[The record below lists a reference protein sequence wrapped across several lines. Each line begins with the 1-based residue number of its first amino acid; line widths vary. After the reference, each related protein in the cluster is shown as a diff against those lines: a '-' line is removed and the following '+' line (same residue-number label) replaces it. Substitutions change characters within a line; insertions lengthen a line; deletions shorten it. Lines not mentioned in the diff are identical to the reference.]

1 MNTILEQF
9 GALAAA
15 MTAQSEATARQ
26 TEASTRALEEVER
39 RFTATDPAS
48 CTTVPPI
55 AASAP
60 FAVFGGV
67 PVTTRTINN
76 IQTVGRTVISRMER
90 ATISDRDQLEK
101 ISKKICRAITPG
113 FQYININKLLESATG
128 SAIIQPIQLLQD
140 LYIKL
145 NNSLAETESNEIFYI
160 IETDPAAPTGAIR
173 RHINMITH
181 YVPDLTIVIDN
192 RMQLIQCVQASGA
205 VSADAML
212 RTVLNDMVF
221 TTYKI
226 LNSIED
232 PGLRAKVE
240 ADLSGHP
247 QNERSGP
254 LAFFYL
260 MQNVCNLEHDQ
271 ETEVRQALY
280 KVRLLEFPGANVSQ
294 FVQLWRLI
302 TSLLSGRGVDVSDGP
317 KAFKRELKTVEHED
331 FIFDVRSY
339 EREHPTAEL
348 NALFAEAI
356 RLFNKHKGTWIV
368 TTKAPSVF
376 NVGDAKKKP
385 AQQKNPKSPA
395 TQKAPGTLKT
405 HDAAGN
411 PIDRK
416 PPGPGESRTRE
427 GHIHP
432 HWCDNCKRW
441 GSHLT
446 GGHQAWQERFFR
458 NRGGRGGGR
467 GGGRTGRRG
476 GRGNDGGRGTPR
488 NNNNQETTLPL
499 RMPRNN
505 FAQHF

>member
-1 MNTILEQF
+1 MAQLSTAMAAQTTASTAVLQE
-9 GALAAA
+9 AERRYAA
-15 MTAQSEATARQ
+15 MDPTAR
-26 TEASTRALEEVER
+26 
-39 RFTATDPAS
+39 PA
-48 CTTVPPI
+48 VIPI
-55 AASAP
+55 AATAP

-67 PVTTRTINN
+67 PVTTRTIND
-76 IQTVGRTVISRMER
+76 IQTVGRTVISRVER
-90 ATISDRDQLEK
+90 ATITDRDQLEK
-101 ISKKICRAITPG
+101 ISKKIRRAIAPG
-113 FQYININKLLESATG
+113 FLYIDINKLVESATG
-128 SAIIQPIQLLQD
+128 SAIVQPIQLLQD
-140 LYIKL
+140 LYIEL

-160 IETDPAAPTGAIR
+160 IQTDPTGTIT
-173 RHINMITH
+173 RHTNMITDH
-181 YVPDLTIVIDN
+181 IPDLTAQRVIDN
-192 RMQLIQCVQASGA
+192 TTQLIQRVQASGA
-205 VSADAML
+205 VSVDAML

-221 TTYKI
+221 MTYKI

-294 FVQLWRLI
+294 YVQLWRLI
-302 TSLLSGRGVDVSDGP
+302 TGLLLGRGVDVSDGP
-317 KAFKRELKTVEHED
+317 KAFKRELKTVEHDD
-331 FIFDVRSY
+331 FIFDVRLY
-339 EREHPTAEL
+339 EHNNPTADL
-348 NALFAEAI
+348 NTLFAEAI

-368 TTKAPSVF
+368 STKTPSVFTAGDNKRTNITANQNTPRTTKAP
-376 NVGDAKKKP
+376 P
-385 AQQKNPKSPA
+385 
-395 TQKAPGTLKT
+395 TQRAPGTLKT

-411 PIDRK
+411 PINRK
-416 PPGPGESRTRE
+416 PPGQGESRTRE

-467 GGGRTGRRG
+467 GGGRTGGRGGHGNDSGRG
-476 GRGNDGGRGTPR
+476 GRGTPPR
-488 NNNNQETTLPL
+488 NNNNQETATPL

>member
-1 MNTILEQF
+1 MVNTPPLTPPGSPAGGPAVTSTDIANLI
-9 GALAAA
+9 ATMAKMSTA
-15 MTAQSEATARQ
+15 MAAQST
-26 TEASTRALEEVER
+26 ASTAVLQEAER
-39 RFTATDPAS
+39 RFAATEPTARSAVT
-48 CTTVPPI
+48 PI
-55 AASAP
+55 AATAP
-60 FAVFGGV
+60 FAIFGGV
-67 PVTTRTINN
+67 PVTTRTIND

-90 ATISDRDQLEK
+90 ATIIDRDQLEK
-101 ISKKICRAITPG
+101 ISKKIRRAIAPG
-113 FQYININKLLESATG
+113 FLYIDINKLLESATG
-128 SAIIQPIQLLQD
+128 SAIVQPIQLLQD
-140 LYIKL
+140 LYIEL

-160 IETDPAAPTGAIR
+160 IETDPTGTIT
-173 RHINMITH
+173 RHTNMITDH
-181 YVPDLTIVIDN
+181 IANLTAQRVIDN
-192 RMQLIQCVQASGA
+192 TTQLIQCVQASGA
-205 VSADAML
+205 ISADAIL

-294 FVQLWRLI
+294 YVQLWRLI
-302 TSLLSGRGVDVSDGP
+302 TGLLIGCGVDVSDGP
-317 KAFKRELKTVEHED
+317 KAFKRELKTVEHDD
-331 FIFDVRSY
+331 FIFDVRLY
-339 EREHPTAEL
+339 EHNNPTADL
-348 NALFAEAI
+348 NTLFAEAI

-368 TTKAPSVF
+368 TTKAPYVF

-385 AQQKNPKSPA
+385 AQQKNSKSPA

-411 PIDRK
+411 LIDRK

-446 GGHQAWQERFFR
+446 GGHQAW
-458 NRGGRGGGR
+458 
-467 GGGRTGRRG
+467 
-476 GRGNDGGRGTPR
+476 
-488 NNNNQETTLPL
+488 
-499 RMPRNN
+499 
-505 FAQHF
+505 

>member
-1 MNTILEQF
+1 M
-9 GALAAA
+9 
-15 MTAQSEATARQ
+15 
-26 TEASTRALEEVER
+26 
-39 RFTATDPAS
+39 
-48 CTTVPPI
+48 I

-60 FAVFGGV
+60 FPVFGGV
-67 PVTTRTINN
+67 PVTTRTINDL
-76 IQTVGRTVISRMER
+76 QTVGRTVISRMER
-90 ATISDRDQLEK
+90 ASIIDRDQLDK
-101 ISKKICRAITPG
+101 ISKKIRRAITPG
-113 FQYININKLLESATG
+113 FQYIDINKLLESATG
-128 SAIIQPIQLLQD
+128 SAIVQPIQLLQD
-140 LYIKL
+140 LYIEL
-145 NNSLAETESNEIFYI
+145 NNSLAEMESNEIFHI
-160 IETDPAAPTGAIR
+160 IEWDTNGNITR
-173 RHINMITH
+173 STNMITH
-181 YVPDLTIVIDN
+181 HVTDLTAQRVIEN
-192 RMQLIQCVQASGA
+192 TTQMIQCVQASGA
-205 VSADAML
+205 ISADAIL

-221 TTYKI
+221 MTYKI

-294 FVQLWRLI
+294 YVQLWRLI
-302 TSLLSGRGVDVSDGP
+302 TGLLIGCGVNVSDGL

-331 FIFDVRSY
+331 FIFNARSY
-339 EREHPTAEL
+339 EHEHPSVDL
-348 NALFAEAI
+348 NTLFAEAI
-356 RLFNKHKGTWIV
+356 HLFNKHKGTWIV

-376 NVGDAKKKP
+376 TAGDKRATITANQDTPKRAKAP
-385 AQQKNPKSPA
+385 P
-395 TQKAPGTLKT
+395 TQKAPGMLKT
-405 HDAAGN
+405 HDPAGN
-411 PIDRK
+411 PIDCK

-458 NRGGRGGGR
+458 NRGGCGGGR
-467 GGGRTGRRG
+467 GGGRTGGRG
-476 GRGNDGGRGTPR
+476 GRGNDNGRGGRGTPR
-488 NNNNQETTLPL
+488 NNNNQETTSPL

-505 FAQHF
+505 FTQHF

>member
-1 MNTILEQF
+1 M
-9 GALAAA
+9 
-15 MTAQSEATARQ
+15 
-26 TEASTRALEEVER
+26 
-39 RFTATDPAS
+39 
-48 CTTVPPI
+48 I

-67 PVTTRTINN
+67 PVTTRTIND

-90 ATISDRDQLEK
+90 ATIIDREQLDK
-101 ISKKICRAITPG
+101 ISKKIPRAISPG
-113 FQYININKLLESATG
+113 FLYIDINKLLESATG

-140 LYIKL
+140 LYIEL
-145 NNSLAETESNEIFYI
+145 NNSLAETVSNEIFYI
-160 IETDPAAPTGAIR
+160 IECDTTGTITR
-173 RHINMITH
+173 RTNMITH
-181 YVPDLTIVIDN
+181 HVTDLTAQRVIDN
-192 RMQLIQCVQASGA
+192 TTQLIQRVQASGA
-205 VSADAML
+205 ISVDAIL
-212 RTVLNDMVF
+212 RTILNDMVF

-232 PGLRAKVE
+232 PGLCAKVE

-271 ETEVRQALY
+271 ETEVHQALY
-280 KVRLLEFPGANVSQ
+280 KVRLLEFPGATVSQ
-294 FVQLWRLI
+294 YVQLWRLI
-302 TSLLSGRGVDVSDGP
+302 TGLLIGRGVDVSDGP
-317 KAFKRELKTVEHED
+317 KAFKQELKTVEHDD

-339 EREHPTAEL
+339 ERDNPTADL
-348 NALFAEAI
+348 STLFAEAI

-368 TTKAPSVF
+368 TTKTPSVF
-376 NVGDAKKKP
+376 NVGDAKKKSDP
-385 AQQKNPKSPA
+385 PKCPKGPA

-405 HDAAGN
+405 YDTAGN

-432 HWCDNCKRW
+432 HWCDTCKRW

-458 NRGGRGGGR
+458 NRGGRTGGR
-467 GGGRTGRRG
+467 GGGRTGGCG

-488 NNNNQETTLPL
+488 NNNNQQTTTPL
-499 RMPRNN
+499 RMPQNN